1 MTEITL
7 YSASRNSTPKVPSTT
22 RYNKATPV
30 QQSHTK
36 INNKFDNYLLG
47 LIFWYDI
54 IVRLKHV
61 LESTAAYI

>member
-1 MTEITL
+1 MVLQGEQ
-7 YSASRNSTPKVPSTT
+7 T

-30 QQSHTK
+30 QRATQK
-36 INNKFDNYLLG
+36 ITFYNYLLG

>member
-1 MTEITL
+1 
-7 YSASRNSTPKVPSTT
+7 VPLKMVLPGEQTGT
-22 RYNKATPV
+22 IRLL
-30 QQSHTK
+30 QSNRAK
-36 INNKFDNYLLG
+36 QKENIKFYNYLLG